1 MFKNLEMSLSCM
13 IPINRYVLYNVYMFN
28 AFHSGGQWE
37 RANVANRGE
46 KDKGKEG
53 KVIFLDFFANN

>member
-1 MFKNLEMSLSCM
+1 
-13 IPINRYVLYNVYMFN
+13 MFN
-28 AFHSGGQWE
+28 AFHSGGQWK

-53 KVIFLDFFANN
+53 KVIFLDFFANNWKIARKRYKKMYVTVKYI